1 MPVEDLG
8 HKKLLPIM
16 DKKMKNHYQVPT
28 IKVVAFKVED
38 VFTSPLTVTQDTG
51 IETFDNSN
59 SWAVRPFTPVQLN
72 QE

>member
-28 IKVVAFKVED
+28 IKVVIFKVE
-38 VFTSPLTVTQDTG
+38 VGQQASVGSGTEPQQLGMEELPIQ
-51 IETFDNSN
+51 SN
-59 SWAVRPFTPVQLN
+59 WYES
-72 QE
+72 